1 MALRLNKNKEDFVMG
16 GSMLDLFA
24 QSCTVVD
31 DQGKEYRYLETI
43 RNEDGSVRGFRY
55 KYPSAQSN
63 QVQNDCGSSWVW

>member
-1 MALRLNKNKEDFVMG
+1 MG
-16 GSMLDLFA
+16 GSMLDTFA

-43 RNEDGSVRGFRY
+43 RNEDGSVQGFRY

-63 QVQNDCGSSWVW
+63 PVQNDCGLSWAW